1 MKGLLVKDLRLIRNS
16 SSLVNVAFM
25 LLFFE
30 MVDVM
35 GAPVP
40 GGFGGMPV
48 LLLIFSV
55 NIRHY
60 DTLDNGMACLFTLP
74 ISRREY
80 VRECYLFAVLSSGIA
95 IYLFAVLS
103 SGIAMFLYCIV
114 GGALTAV
121 FRPGGRTLLEYAGR
135 MWGSYKFLLF
145 MIIFML
151 PFYLAANEKKR
162 SMVLLLVGGV
172 LVGLLVLSDGDA
184 GRAAV
189 LAVQKV
195 LKMLMSFPVMLL
207 LLAASYGAA
216 VWVME
221 KKEF

>member
-1 MKGLLVKDLRLIRNS
+1 
-16 SSLVNVAFM
+16 
-25 LLFFE
+25 
-30 MVDVM
+30 
-35 GAPVP
+35 
-40 GGFGGMPV
+40 MPV

-95 IYLFAVLS
+95 
-103 SGIAMFLYCIV
+103 MFLYCIV

-121 FRPGGRTLLEYAGR
+121 FHPGGRMLLEYAGR
-135 MWGSYKFLLF
+135 MWSSYKFLLF

>member
-95 IYLFAVLS
+95 
-103 SGIAMFLYCIV
+103 MFLYCIV
-114 GGALTAV
+114 GGVLTAV

-172 LVGLLVLSDGDA
+172 LVGILVLSDGDA

>member
-35 GAPVP
+35 GAPVL

-95 IYLFAVLS
+95 
-103 SGIAMFLYCIV
+103 MFLYCIA

-121 FRPGGRTLLEYAGR
+121 FHPGGRTLLEYAGR

-172 LVGLLVLSDGDA
+172 LVRILVLSDGDA

>member
-60 DTLDNGMACLFTLP
+60 DTLDNGMACLFILP

-80 VRECYLFAVLSSGIA
+80 VREC
-95 IYLFAVLS
+95 YLFAVLS

-172 LVGLLVLSDGDA
+172 LVGILVLSDGDA

-216 VWVME
+216 IWVME